1 MWSSCGRCWWSVSS
15 CHRLQPC
22 VIELLRGYLCPP
34 PKWPLPPPE
43 CPPLQLELLPLD
55 TLRDDDPPPEKLRDE
70 PPPEILLDE
79 LRLELPEKLRDGR
92 LEDDDEELPNVRLK
106 LFDGRRVVVCE
117 LLLLPEKLRDGV
129 YVLFSLREP
138 SVTVWRVLL
147 GRDISVCP
155 PKVRLPL
162 MLLLE
167 LVPRGMSN
175 VLRVELRLP
184 RPLTLSRRTLPSLLR
199 AYPPL
204 LRLIVP
210 WLPPTEPRLPL
221 SR

>member
-1 MWSSCGRCWWSVSS
+1 M
-15 CHRLQPC
+15 
-22 VIELLRGYLCPP
+22 
-34 PKWPLPPPE
+34 
-43 CPPLQLELLPLD
+43 
-55 TLRDDDPPPEKLRDE
+55 
-70 PPPEILLDE
+70 
-79 LRLELPEKLRDGR
+79 
-92 LEDDDEELPNVRLK
+92 RLK

-175 VLRVELRLP
+175 VLRVVLRLP
-184 RPLTLSRRTLPSLLR
+184 RPLTLSRRTLPS
-199 AYPPL
+199 L